1 MQPETHL
8 ASLKRRFTRL
18 FFRMAN
24 NEGRAYAEG
33 FLIGWL
39 AYLASLDK
47 TIIQQRNARQ
57 QKNGI
62 DDDGRS

>member
-39 AYLASLDK
+39 AYLARFDM
-47 TIIQQRNARQ
+47 TIIQKLNALE
-57 QKNGI
+57 QKYGI